1 MHNGVQAAG
10 AGGGTHAMHGRSRI
24 TIDPRIPA
32 MPGCLRFSLLV
43 LGGGVRWKKFLLV
56 MIAFAYL
63 AYIYTGSYLHYTWSS
78 LHTQLYYL
86 WRQFSSS

>member
-43 LGGGVRWKKFLLV
+43 LGGGVRWKKFFV
-56 MIAFAYL
+56 GDDCFRVFGIYL
-63 AYIYTGSYLHYTWSS
+63 Y
-78 LHTQLYYL
+78 
-86 WRQFSSS
+86 R

>member
-43 LGGGVRWKKFLLV
+43 WGGGVRWKKFFV
-56 MIAFAYL
+56 GDDCFRVFGIYL
-63 AYIYTGSYLHYTWSS
+63 Y
-78 LHTQLYYL
+78 
-86 WRQFSSS
+86 R

>member
-1 MHNGVQAAG
+1 MHSGVQAAG

-43 LGGGVRWKKFLLV
+43 LGGWGAVEEVFVGDDCFRVFG
-56 MIAFAYL
+56 IYL
-63 AYIYTGSYLHYTWSS
+63 Y
-78 LHTQLYYL
+78 
-86 WRQFSSS
+86 R

>member
-1 MHNGVQAAG
+1 
-10 AGGGTHAMHGRSRI
+10 MHGRSRI

-56 MIAFAYL
+56 VIAFPYL
-63 AYIYTGSYLHYTWSS
+63 AYIDTGSY
-78 LHTQLYYL
+78 
-86 WRQFSSS
+86 